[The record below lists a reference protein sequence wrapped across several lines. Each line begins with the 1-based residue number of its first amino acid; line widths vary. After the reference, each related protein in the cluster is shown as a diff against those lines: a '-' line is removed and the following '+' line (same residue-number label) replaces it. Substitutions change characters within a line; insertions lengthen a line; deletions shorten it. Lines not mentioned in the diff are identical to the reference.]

1 MKALRVAVLGCGF
14 WSRFQIP
21 AWLELEGV
29 QCVAVCDSRADRAE
43 ATARR
48 FRIPKFYRDPADLL
62 AKEAPDLIDII
73 TSPDTHRDLVL
84 LAASHRT
91 PVISQK
97 PMASDF
103 ETAQAMVNACR
114 DAGVPFFVHENWR
127 WQRPIR
133 ELKRVLESG
142 AIGRPFRA
150 RIDFNS
156 SFPVFENQPFLREL
170 EELIVADLGSH
181 LLDVARFL
189 FGEARTLYCLTDRV
203 RTDIRGEDV
212 ATILLRMR
220 NGVSVACNL
229 SFASRTETE
238 RFPETYL
245 FIEAEAGS
253 VVLGPDF
260 WIRVTT
266 KEGTHARRYPSPMYS
281 WADPN
286 YALVHASIVECH
298 RNLREGL
305 EEEGK
310 AETTGE
316 DNLRTMELVFASY
329 QSAGTGNVVRI
340 QSSEAP

>member
-1 MKALRVAVLGCGF
+1 M
-14 WSRFQIP
+14 S
-21 AWLELEGV
+21 
-29 QCVAVCDSRADRAE
+29 
-43 ATARR
+43 
-48 FRIPKFYRDPADLL
+48 
-62 AKEAPDLIDII
+62 
-73 TSPDTHRDLVL
+73 
-84 LAASHRT
+84 
-91 PVISQK
+91 
-97 PMASDF
+97 
-103 ETAQAMVNACR
+103 
-114 DAGVPFFVHENWR
+114 
-127 WQRPIR
+127 
-133 ELKRVLESG
+133 
-142 AIGRPFRA
+142 
-150 RIDFNS
+150 
-156 SFPVFENQPFLREL
+156 
-170 EELIVADLGSH
+170 DLGSH

-189 FGEARTLYCLTDRV
+189 FGEARTLYCLTTRV
-203 RTDIRGEDV
+203 HKNIRGEDV

-229 SFASRTETE
+229 SFASQTETE

-266 KEGTHARRYPSPMYS
+266 KEGTHARRYPPPMYS

-305 EEEGK
+305 EEKEK

>member
-1 MKALRVAVLGCGF
+1 M
-14 WSRFQIP
+14 
-21 AWLELEGV
+21 
-29 QCVAVCDSRADRAE
+29 
-43 ATARR
+43 
-48 FRIPKFYRDPADLL
+48 
-62 AKEAPDLIDII
+62 
-73 TSPDTHRDLVL
+73 
-84 LAASHRT
+84 
-91 PVISQK
+91 
-97 PMASDF
+97 
-103 ETAQAMVNACR
+103 
-114 DAGVPFFVHENWR
+114 
-127 WQRPIR
+127 
-133 ELKRVLESG
+133 LESG
-142 AIGRPFRA
+142 AIGRLFRA
-150 RIDFNS
+150 RIDFNC

-170 EELIVADLGSH
+170 EELIVSDLGSH

-189 FGEARTLYCLTDRV
+189 FGEARTLYCLTTRV
-203 RTDIRGEDV
+203 HKNIRGEDV

-266 KEGTHARRYPSPMYS
+266 KEGTHARRYPPPMYS

-305 EEEGK
+305 EEKGK